1 MKRGEELKCGEELK
15 KGEEWKRGEEW
26 KSGEEFDGKSWI
38 EKCWIEISN
47 PRPEIKI
54 SLKLSMLQLCIELRP
69 SRHFFRGFFPSSK
82 IRVILGLYFPVNP
95 GQGCKGQ
102 FLLIYLQ
109 PAIT

>member
-69 SRHFFRGFFPSSK
+69 SRHFFRGFFS
-82 IRVILGLYFPVNP
+82 LLQNTGYFRPVFSCESWP
-95 GQGCKGQ
+95 GM
-102 FLLIYLQ
+102 
-109 PAIT
+109 